1 MLCDFG
7 LARLEEDVPSG
18 LTTARGKEGSTCYLS
33 PELVR
38 DTASRTAKSD
48 VWARGCLFME
58 VSATRASRLSSLI
71 KRLPQTMT
79 GLAPFR
85 QEKRYEGT
93 ILRLMENAKPV
104 NLEDPMVPEKIRGLL
119 EICWEERPEDRPTM
133 NLCAEKVQNLL
144 EVPSPAS
151 AEPPLAGPLIDLGDR
166 DKPSYSLNIF
176 SPHPVTYE
184 GKEYPT
190 GEHLFQAFKVGAAL
204 NNLILCDSLSPSTA
218 LSLATGQKSQ
228 SISGLYPQIQ

>member
-1 MLCDFG
+1 
-7 LARLEEDVPSG
+7 
-18 LTTARGKEGSTCYLS
+18 
-33 PELVR
+33 
-38 DTASRTAKSD
+38 
-48 VWARGCLFME
+48 
-58 VSATRASRLSSLI
+58 
-71 KRLPQTMT
+71 MT

-104 NLEDPMVPEKIRGLL
+104 NLEDPMIPDKIRGLL
-119 EICWEERPEDRPTM
+119 EMCWEERPERRPTM
-133 NLCAEKVQNLL
+133 DLCAEKVRYLL
-144 EVPSPAS
+144 EVHLPAS
-151 AEPPLAGPLIDLGDR
+151 AEQNLAGPLIHLGDR

-184 GKEYPT
+184 GKEYRT
-190 GEHLFQAFKVGAAL
+190 GEHLFQAFKVSAAL
-204 NNLILCDSLSPSTA
+204 NNLILCGSLPLSTA